1 MVITY
6 ERISTF
12 IGAVLLENI
21 AIIAADRYLALRLR
35 LRYRQVMK
43 LGRVL
48 LILVLEWIIAAI
60 FAGSR
65 FLNGSINLLSGAFA
79 LFINFFLIAL
89 YYMRTS
95 ASCRLYQLLVSGEP
109 PAAESIQM

>member
-1 MVITY
+1 MQVVITY

-21 AIIAADRYLALRLR
+21 AIIAVDRYLALRLR

-60 FAGSR
+60 F
-65 FLNGSINLLSGAFA
+65 SGF
-79 LFINFFLIAL
+79 
-89 YYMRTS
+89 
-95 ASCRLYQLLVSGEP
+95 
-109 PAAESIQM
+109 

>member
-1 MVITY
+1 MQVVITY

-21 AIIAADRYLALRLR
+21 AIIAVDRYLALRLR
-35 LRYRQVMK
+35 LRYRQVVK

-48 LILVLEWIIAAI
+48 LILVLEWIMAAI

-79 LFINFFLIAL
+79 LFFLNSSLL
-89 YYMRTS
+89 YMHISEYSPTFCTNS
-95 ASCRLYQLLVSGEP
+95 SSD
-109 PAAESIQM
+109 